1 MLKKGGLIENISSK
15 YILNTIFDY
24 ISNENYKLK
33 LFAHS
38 KSLQEK
44 YDFKIEY
51 KYAILKESS
60 KRLYFIE
67 FNKSKIRYKLFSYKI
82 K

>member
-1 MLKKGGLIENISSK
+1 MSKKGGLIEIINSK

-44 YDFKIEY
+44 FDFKIEY
-51 KYAILKESS
+51 KYAILKEYLIV
-60 KRLYFIE
+60 KDFILL
-67 FNKSKIRYKLFSYKI
+67 NLI
-82 K
+82 KKN

>member
-1 MLKKGGLIENISSK
+1 MSKKGGLIEIINSK

-51 KYAILKESS
+51 K
-60 KRLYFIE
+60 
-67 FNKSKIRYKLFSYKI
+67 
-82 K
+82 